1 VGIKELIVVGG
12 PNGAGKTTF
21 AEDYVASFDSRY
33 IGADAIAAELSPLNP
48 AKAQI
53 AASRE
58 FIRRLEEAIRGEGQ
72 FVVESTLSGRTLA
85 RLLERAKNAGFEITV
100 LYLFI
105 DSVEISLD
113 RVRARVERGGHDVP
127 EIDVRRRFVR
137 SMRNFWHLY
146 RPLAD
151 HWVLT
156 YNSGTHPEEFAVGTT
171 IEETILDTDLFS
183 RFEQLL

>member
-1 VGIKELIVVGG
+1 MDTRELIVVGG

-21 AEDYVASFDSRY
+21 AEDYVASFGARY
-33 IGADAIAAELSPLNP
+33 IGADAIAAELSPGNP
-48 AKAQI
+48 AQAQI

-58 FIRRLEEAIRGEGQ
+58 FIHRVEEAISGDGQ
-72 FVVESTLSGRTLA
+72 FVIESTLSGRTFA
-85 RLLERAKNAGFEITV
+85 RLLKRAKKAGFEITI

-105 DSVEISLD
+105 DSADTCIN
-113 RVRARVERGGHDVP
+113 RVRARAEQGGHDVP
-127 EIDVRRRFVR
+127 EIDIRRRFVR
-137 SMRNFWHLY
+137 SLQNFWHLY

-151 HWVLT
+151 HWVLS
-156 YNSGTHPEEFAVGTT
+156 YNSGTHPEDFAVGTM